1 MAIVL
6 TLSLLCANAYGV
18 LQHSVDETGPYTEN
32 GEGQLLPRLLSF
44 FSGEPA
50 DALQVGNSVTR
61 RNLLKRAAGA
71 VPLTLAAPALAE
83 EFGNQDGKL
92 VDSKGASVPKTT
104 IIGTKQASVQAG
116 RGGGKLP
123 TIRVSGTWKDP
134 NHPGGYRKISLVGTN
149 AIVNGADE
157 DGKPWKVKGVLKG
170 NSIIFDFTPKG
181 GPKDVEGKYVVGKGI
196 VFPDGNTWYQ

>member
-6 TLSLLCANAYGV
+6 TLSLLFGNAYGV
-18 LQHSVDETGPYTEN
+18 LQRGVEQTGPHSDDF
-32 GEGQLLPRLLSF
+32 EGQLLPKLLSF
-44 FSGEPA
+44 FAEGQA

-61 RNLLKRAAGA
+61 RDLLKRAAGV
-71 VPLTLAAPALAE
+71 VPLAVAAPSFAA
-83 EFGNQDGKL
+83 GNQDGKS
-92 VDSKGASVPKTT
+92 VDDLGAIAQDRT
-104 IIGTKQASVQAG
+104 IIGTKQASLQAG

-123 TIRVSGTWKDP
+123 TLRVSGTWKDP
-134 NHPGGYRKISLVGTN
+134 AHPGGYRKITLQGKS

-157 DGKPWKVKGVLKG
+157 DGKPWKVRGTVQG

-181 GPKDVEGKYVVGKGI
+181 GPKDVEGKFVVGKGI

>member
-6 TLSLLCANAYGV
+6 TLSLLFGNAYGV
-18 LQHSVDETGPYTEN
+18 LQRPDSDDF
-32 GEGQLLPRLLSF
+32 EGQLLPKLLSF
-44 FSGEPA
+44 FADGEA

-61 RNLLKRAAGA
+61 RNLLKRAAGV
-71 VPLTLAAPALAE
+71 VPLAVAAPSFAV
-83 EFGNQDGKL
+83 GNQDGKT
-92 VDSKGASVPKTT
+92 VDELGASVPKNADGSERT
-104 IIGTKQASVQAG
+104 IIGTKQASLQAG

-123 TIRVSGTWKDP
+123 TLRVSGTWKDP
-134 NHPGGYRKISLVGTN
+134 AHPGGYRKITLQGKS

-157 DGKPWKVKGVLKG
+157 DGKPWKVRGTVNG

-181 GPKDVEGKYVVGKGI
+181 GPKDVEGKFVVGKGI